1 MAILQE
7 SSDFTIQGGQFTSL
21 QGIHHIN
28 HLNGTLVVQQI
39 SVTEKELT
47 ICDEVQ
53 VQDSDIDSLQYKQIR
68 NCDFYL
74 TRLVDTEI
82 VTRHDAET
90 GQRLRARRVI
100 SVAKLYDDKDNH
112 EFLHVQYH
120 GQDAYKEFEQDFR
133 QFSSIKHP
141 NFVQL
146 YGYNDT
152 QRTLPALIFHDAP
165 IPLERIICA
174 RGRPSSILFAY
185 FSCQLGMQHLAGNN
199 YESVFALG
207 QLWIEPRS
215 SALLRGPHIQ
225 SRHDDWA
232 VPAIRS
238 NSTSSYN
245 FTPLCFHAYDD
256 TQSVLDYLT
265 KLLSTRTILQGIH
278 WSHGD
283 PVFEETNVSVLP
295 SLHTVYNRRHGKP
308 IARWAKVKFH
318 HQLRY
323 VCDVSDTIRESQI
336 VMADGSVRF
345 TVTQTDLQHFEAITL
360 TYTPSS
366 AEETSV
372 FVDSWLTQAHG
383 VFSRL
388 GIHEDEWREYC
399 LLHGFHLTFRRFEKY
414 TLREGSTNIAQDTRP
429 VYLFICPVPQPSDS
443 GEIHKFW
450 AESTKYYWSLDESGI
465 HDPKMSEA
473 TQKSMG
479 LPSFASQINVMHRGW
494 VRDAY
499 GVVQKIHSIH
509 GFNPATADLA
519 HSLGL
524 PILDVISDDVR
535 SKNGEDSEVD
545 LPASGGFDS
554 DEEIVLYP
562 RQAIS
567 IMANKILGL
576 FYTFFDLFTGDRRA

>member
-1 MAILQE
+1 MAYLQG
-7 SSDFTIQGGQFTSL
+7 SSDFTIQGKQFTNL
-21 QGIHHIN
+21 QGFHHIN
-28 HLNGTLVVQQI
+28 HFSGILVVQQA
-39 SVTEKELT
+39 SMTEKEPT
-47 ICDEVQ
+47 IWDE
-53 VQDSDIDSLQYKQIR
+53 YKQIR
-68 NCDFYL
+68 NCDLYL
-74 TRLVDTEI
+74 TRLVDTEV

-90 GQRLRARRVI
+90 GQRLRAHRVI

-120 GQDAYKEFEQDFR
+120 GQDAYKEFKRDFR

-146 YGYNDT
+146 YGYNNAH
-152 QRTLPALIFHDAP
+152 RTLPALIFCDGAVPP

-185 FSCQLGMQHLAGNN
+185 FSYQLGMQHLAGNN
-199 YESVFALG
+199 YDSVFAID

-225 SRHDDWA
+225 SHYGDWA

-245 FTPLCFHAYDD
+245 FTPLRFQTYDD
-256 TQSVLDYLT
+256 TQSILDYLT
-265 KLLSTRTILQGIH
+265 KSLATRTILQGIH

-283 PVFEETNVSVLP
+283 PVFEETDVSVLP

-308 IARWAKVKFH
+308 IARWAKVKFR
-318 HQLRY
+318 HQLQY
-323 VCDVSDTIRESQI
+323 VCDVPDAIREGQI

-383 VFSRL
+383 VFSQL
-388 GIHEDEWREYC
+388 GIHRGECEEYC
-399 LLHGFHLTFRRFEKY
+399 LLHGFHLSFHRFEECA
-414 TLREGSTNIAQDTRP
+414 LREGNTNIAQDTRP
-429 VYLFICPVPQPSDS
+429 VYLFIRPVPQPSDG
-443 GEIHKFW
+443 GEICRFW
-450 AESTKYYWSLDESGI
+450 AKSRKYYWSLDESGI

-479 LPSFASQINVMHRGW
+479 LPSFASKINVIHRGW

-499 GVVQKIHSIH
+499 GVVQKIHSVH
-509 GFNPATADLA
+509 GFNPVTTDLA
-519 HSLGL
+519 RSLGL
-524 PILDVISDDVR
+524 PILDVISDDDR
-535 SKNGEDSEVD
+535 FKDCEDFEVD
-545 LPASGGFDS
+545 LPASEGFDS

-562 RQAIS
+562 RQKHRS
-567 IMANKILGL
+567 L
-576 FYTFFDLFTGDRRA
+576 